1 VTSPSVVTRRPFVQS
16 RTPIGLVAGLIG
28 GFALAV
34 AWSARFVDREIG
46 MTVADS
52 VLGADARQMDLA
64 GVLGGVA
71 FAFVSG
77 FAGTFTACNIAV
89 FGALPAMAGTGAARR
104 ARVHATLTAMRWL
117 GTGLVAVAAV
127 YGFVAVLIGQW
138 LPQVSTATVGNGMP
152 VRLLQSVVVFTLIGL
167 AFCYLAAV
175 TFGLIGDPFAGH
187 PQARLV
193 VLGALIGGFLMGR
206 PYPLFNK
213 LLIDAV
219 ESHNP
224 LYGSLVLTLQ
234 ALGNVL
240 LVTVVALVVALAVG
254 DSGARWLSEPSRAAL
269 IGGTALLI
277 LGTFLVVYWGIRLPA
292 RFDYGWFPT
301 MPWNA

>member
-1 VTSPSVVTRRPFVQS
+1 MASPSVVTHRPIGQS
-16 RTPIGLVAGLIG
+16 QTPIGVVAGVFG
-28 GFALAV
+28 GIALAV
-34 AWSARFVDREIG
+34 VWSARFVDREIG

-52 VLGADARQMDLA
+52 VLGGDAREMAIADALSGA
-64 GVLGGVA
+64 A

-89 FGALPAMAGTGAARR
+89 FGALPAMAGASAGRLAR
-104 ARVHATLTAMRWL
+104 ARATLDAMRWL
-117 GTGLVAVAAV
+117 GAGLVTVAAL
-127 YGFVAVLIGQW
+127 YGFVAVLIGSS

-175 TFGLIGDPFAGH
+175 TFGLLRDPFAGR
-187 PQARLV
+187 PRMRLV
-193 VLGALIGGFLMGR
+193 VLGALIGGFLVGR

-213 LLIDAV
+213 LLVDAV

-224 LYGSLVLTLQ
+224 WYGSLVLVLQ
-234 ALGNVL
+234 AVGNVL
-240 LVTVVALVVALAVG
+240 LVTVVALVVTLAVG
-254 DSGARWLSEPSRAAL
+254 EAGARWLAKPSRAAL
-269 IGGTALLI
+269 IGGTTLLI
-277 LGTFLVVYWGIRLPA
+277 LGTFMVVYWGIRLPA